1 MKADDDDLVPRLVND
16 LSAAE
21 KARIMRQMISIAQ
34 DQSLTDKEVRAKVLD
49 LLRQKAMTGSQG
61 QSED

>member
-16 LSAAE
+16 LSTAE
-21 KARIMRQMISIAQ
+21 KARIMQQMISLAQ
-34 DQSLTDKEVRAKVLD
+34 DQSLTDKEFRAKVLD

-61 QSED
+61 QSEE

>member
-1 MKADDDDLVPRLVND
+1 MKADDDDLVPRLVNN

-61 QSED
+61 QSEE

>member
-1 MKADDDDLVPRLVND
+1 MKADDDDLVPRLVNN

-34 DQSLTDKEVRAKVLD
+34 DQSLTDKELRAKVLD

-61 QSED
+61 QSEE

>member
-1 MKADDDDLVPRLVND
+1 MKADDDDLVPRLVNN

-34 DQSLTDKEVRAKVLD
+34 DQSLTDKEFRAKVRD
-49 LLRQKAMTGSQG
+49 LLRQKVMTGSQG
-61 QSED
+61 QSEE

>member
-16 LSAAE
+16 LSTAE

-34 DQSLTDKEVRAKVLD
+34 DQSLTDKEFRAKVLD

-61 QSED
+61 QSEE

>member
-61 QSED
+61 QSEE